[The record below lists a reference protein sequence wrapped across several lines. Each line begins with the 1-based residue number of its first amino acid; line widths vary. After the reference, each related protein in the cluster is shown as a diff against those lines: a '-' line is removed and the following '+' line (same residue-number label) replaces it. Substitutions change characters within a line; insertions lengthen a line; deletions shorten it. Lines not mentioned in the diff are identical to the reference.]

1 LLANHADVNAKDHE
15 GKTPLHAA
23 VFTGHKDVV
32 ELLLAGN
39 ADINAK
45 DNEGKTPLQA
55 ATFWASNDVAELLR
69 RAGGHE

>member
-1 LLANHADVNAKDHE
+1 M
-15 GKTPLHAA
+15 
-23 VFTGHKDVV
+23 